1 MNELFIRVSTNS
13 EYGRGH
19 LKRCLY
25 IRNYIKLKVTW
36 YIDNKKND
44 LRKFLPS
51 HDKVIVEKKSSSVSC
66 LKNKSHKKKI
76 LLIDN
81 YQISNKVKEYLMNY
95 FQVISIEDE
104 LKFLKISMVICHQP
118 YNFISNNKRENLY
131 GIKYAPI
138 NIDYKKKVNFKNNT
152 NILVCMGAY
161 DSKKITVNII
171 RAILEIE
178 KITDNKF
185 NTRILIT
192 SNFKEIKLCKKLI
205 QSNKN
210 FELIINKNNIYKYIY
225 ESDIAIGAPGI
236 SHLERL
242 YLGLPSILIAQNQRQ
257 EGIVKGWYKINCALK
272 AKNSI
277 KSISYNII
285 KLLNNYE
292 LRKKIALNGKKNIDG
307 NGAKRI
313 AKKINSL

>member
-1 MNELFIRVSTNS
+1 
-13 EYGRGH
+13 
-19 LKRCLY
+19 
-25 IRNYIKLKVTW
+25 NYIKFKVTW

-104 LKFLKISMVICHQP
+104 LKVLKISMVICHQP
-118 YNFISNNKRENLY
+118 YNFISNNKRETLY

-171 RAILEIE
+171 KAILEIE

-192 SNFKEIKLCKKLI
+192 SN
-205 QSNKN
+205 
-210 FELIINKNNIYKYIY
+210 
-225 ESDIAIGAPGI
+225 
-236 SHLERL
+236 
-242 YLGLPSILIAQNQRQ
+242 
-257 EGIVKGWYKINCALK
+257 
-272 AKNSI
+272 
-277 KSISYNII
+277 
-285 KLLNNYE
+285 
-292 LRKKIALNGKKNIDG
+292 
-307 NGAKRI
+307 
-313 AKKINSL
+313 